1 MTLIQLEYIVAVDNF
16 RHFAKAADSCFVTQ
30 PTLSMQIQKL
40 EDQIGV
46 ILFDRNKHPVA
57 PTVIGKK
64 IIEQARVAIRE
75 SKRIG
80 EIINEEKEGIVGEL
94 RLGIIPTLSP
104 YLLPLFI
111 NNFINENPEVKIRV
125 QELTSEQLINQL
137 KKDGIDLG
145 IMVTPLGDDSIVE
158 KPIFYEEFMG
168 YLNHRHPL
176 FNKETLSIKD
186 VQYNDLW
193 MLNEGH
199 CFRNQVLNICQPNLA
214 QQSKK
219 NFVFESGSLEGLRRI
234 VDHHGGMTLLP
245 ELATLDMTQKDKEK
259 LKRFDDPRPI
269 REVSIVMKKSF
280 LKRKMVE
287 VLYKN
292 ISNSIPGY
300 IHSEKNG
307 KVINWK

>member
-40 EDQIGV
+40 EDQLGV
-46 ILFDRNKHPVA
+46 IIFDRNMHPVE
-57 PTVIGKK
+57 PTKVGKK

-75 SKRIG
+75 SKRID
-80 EIINEEKEGIVGEL
+80 EIINEEKEELVGEL
-94 RLGIIPTLSP
+94 NLGIIPTLSP

-111 NNFINENPEVKIRV
+111 NDFINENPAVKIKV
-125 QELTSEQLINQL
+125 QELTSEQLLIQL
-137 KKDGIDLG
+137 KNDTIDLG
-145 IMVTPLGDDSIVE
+145 IMVTPIGDDSIIE

-168 YLNHRHPL
+168 YMNHRHTL
-176 FNKETLSIKD
+176 YNKETLSVED

-193 MLNEGH
+193 ILNEGH
-199 CFRNQVLNICQPNLA
+199 CFRNQVLNICQPSLK
-214 QQSKK
+214 QKSKR
-219 NFVFESGSLEGLRRI
+219 NFVFESGSLEGLRKI

-245 ELATLDMTQKDKEK
+245 ELATLDMTNSEKAK
-259 LKRFDDPRPI
+259 LKRFNDPRPI

-287 VLYKN
+287 VLHKN
-292 ISNSIPGY
+292 ISKAIPGY

-307 KVINWK
+307 NVIKWK